1 MNDKMPKSEGEQ
13 LDAVLDELQREHTIK
28 EISGWDTGFANL
40 NRALDGLLP
49 GLHLLIGPPGCGK
62 TSFAKQLLDQVAM
75 RNSVPAIFF
84 SFAERQKEL
93 RIKTLSRLS
102 GIEGRELRRGS
113 AYLLHWYG
121 VPRLGGNPPSQ
132 LPASWEKLRGVA
144 EEARSWLERVYLIEC
159 DRDTTLQKV
168 EAHIDAAQSAKASAQ
183 SFIVIDDCQRVG
195 HQDQSLASRLPI
207 VAEALQQLA
216 ITKNLPVLA
225 VWPEL
230 SQSRRDPPQ
239 LWAELVPSANTILV
253 MANQPTLPGEP
264 TGGRHLLDLHIVRNR
279 GGERGKIVFEFVPP
293 FSKFVEADAAV

>member
-1 MNDKMPKSEGEQ
+1 MNDVLPKSEGEQ
-13 LDAVLDELQREHTIK
+13 LDVVLDELQREHTIK

-132 LPASWEKLRGVA
+132 LPASWEKLKGVA

-168 EAHIDAAQSAKASAQ
+168 EAYIDAVQSAKASAQ

-195 HQDQSLASRLPI
+195 HQDQSLASRLPSI
-207 VAEALQQLA
+207 AEALQQLA

-225 VWPEL
+225 IWPEL
-230 SQSRRDPPQ
+230 SQSRHDPPQ

-253 MANQPTLPGEP
+253 MANQPTLPGELAER
-264 TGGRHLLDLHIVRNR
+264 RHSLDLHIVRNR

-293 FSKFVEADAAV
+293 FSKFVEADPAV

>member
-13 LDAVLDELQREHTIK
+13 LDAVLDELQRGHAIK
-28 EISGWDTGFANL
+28 EISGWDTGFAIL

-75 RNSVPAIFF
+75 RNDVPAIFF
-84 SFAERQKEL
+84 SFAERQNEL

-102 GIEGRELRRGS
+102 SIESREIRRGS

-132 LPASWEKLRGVA
+132 LPASWEKLKSVA

-159 DRDTTLQKV
+159 DRATTLQKV
-168 EAHIDAAQSAKASAQ
+168 ETYIDAVQSAKASAQ

-195 HQDQSLASRLPI
+195 HQELTLGSRLPI
-207 VAEALQQLA
+207 LAEALQQLA
-216 ITKNLPVLA
+216 ISKNLPILA
-225 VWPEL
+225 IWPEL
-230 SQSRRDPPQ
+230 SQSRHEPPQ
-239 LWAELVPSANTILV
+239 LWAELLPSANTILV
-253 MANQPTLPGEP
+253 MANQPTLAGEP
-264 TGGRHLLDLHIVRNR
+264 AATRHSLDLHIVRNR
-279 GGERGKIVFEFVPP
+279 GGERGKIAFEFVLP
-293 FSKFVEADAAV
+293 FSKFVESDPAV